1 MKNYITSYFES
12 EATKLS
18 IVGDRF
24 KISLG
29 QSILK
34 NTSILVSLCN
44 STQLEIFQII
54 ISLNNSVGI
63 FNLPPKINEGIY
75 FIQIFTQTT
84 KKGITTSYSGLF
96 FRKDIPICFYKGS
109 YRFVK
114 TVVYVN
120 NLYLFNKIKIPSL
133 TSKIIEPEIA
143 ILSRNITIGLLSNYQ
158 KILAIYD
165 WVASEIYYD
174 FDSLNNG
181 TYVKN
186 DHSALGVLKSRK
198 TVCQGYTNLMVALL
212 LAIGIPAKGL
222 SCFSLGISTN
232 GGWELEE
239 NLMAES
245 NHIIPIAFYS
255 NRWIIM
261 DVTWDSDNEFIN
273 GKFIKKSGIKVSR
286 KYFDT
291 TLEFISNTHR
301 FIK

>member
-1 MKNYITSYFES
+1 MF
-12 EATKLS
+12 LQ
-18 IVGDRF
+18 R
-24 KISLG
+24 
-29 QSILK
+29 
-34 NTSILVSLCN
+34 
-44 STQLEIFQII
+44 
-54 ISLNNSVGI
+54 
-63 FNLPPKINEGIY
+63 
-75 FIQIFTQTT
+75 
-84 KKGITTSYSGLF
+84 
-96 FRKDIPICFYKGS
+96 
-109 YRFVK
+109 K

>member
-1 MKNYITSYFES
+1 
-12 EATKLS
+12 
-18 IVGDRF
+18 
-24 KISLG
+24 
-29 QSILK
+29 
-34 NTSILVSLCN
+34 
-44 STQLEIFQII
+44 
-54 ISLNNSVGI
+54 
-63 FNLPPKINEGIY
+63 
-75 FIQIFTQTT
+75 
-84 KKGITTSYSGLF
+84 
-96 FRKDIPICFYKGS
+96 
-109 YRFVK
+109 
-114 TVVYVN
+114 
-120 NLYLFNKIKIPSL
+120 
-133 TSKIIEPEIA
+133 
-143 ILSRNITIGLLSNYQ
+143 
-158 KILAIYD
+158 
-165 WVASEIYYD
+165 
-174 FDSLNNG
+174 
-181 TYVKN
+181 
-186 DHSALGVLKSRK
+186 
-198 TVCQGYTNLMVALL
+198 MVALL